1 MFAKLQ
7 EGKLMLSIALK
18 AVKTFLRNQ
27 LNTLSYALIAA
38 LVLSL
43 GCSASLKM
51 DVWSLESDLSTC
63 QKAKEKVEEENGYLL
78 TDKARYEN
86 AIAIGQEQQKEK
98 IVYVDREVEKIKWKT
113 ETKIKTI
120 KEYVKDENLTDCQNA
135 MAFARSFF

>member
-1 MFAKLQ
+1 MWT
-7 EGKLMLSIALK
+7 IALG
-18 AVKTFLRNQ
+18 AVKTFLGNQ
-27 LNTLSYALIAA
+27 LNALSYALIAA
-38 LVLSL
+38 LILSL
-43 GCSASLKM
+43 GWSSSLKM

-86 AIAIGQEQQKEK
+86 AISIGQEQQKEK

-120 KEYVKDENLTDCQNA
+120 KEYVKDENITDCQNA